1 MLTKIF
7 YLLLIFNAV
16 LLPLHAQFQISST
29 AFPTGANIPEKYT
42 AFKGSNINPP
52 LKWSNKPAGTQS
64 FLLVM
69 YDRTFCSGRADSI
82 CRSHWVV
89 KDIPS
94 AATGIDEGT
103 SSTGPLPAG
112 ALLGKSDNAI
122 RGLKEYTGPFP
133 DSTTI
138 HLYEFKLYALNVAS
152 LNCVTPY
159 YNVCLQRAMEGKVL
173 GTASLFGYYLPK
185 PFSPLPV
192 NFVTVEALC
201 SNGKINCKWSTA
213 AESANAQT
221 FTIQRSHDG
230 SNYISIGSIPCTG
243 NTSTLHEYN
252 FTDSSNNSGS
262 GYYRIKQ
269 TDKDGRSMY
278 SYVAYGK
285 CGSGTEETLT
295 VLPNPSPDKFIV
307 SFNNPKKK
315 QLLIMIYDMLGKQI
329 ASYKSTQQNGTF
341 TVLANNAPGNYL
353 LKASFNDGEDFI
365 TQKLLKLK

>member
-1 MLTKIF
+1 MLIKILC
-7 YLLLIFNAV
+7 LLLIFSAV
-16 LLPLHAQFQISST
+16 LLPVQAQFQISST
-29 AFPTGANIPEKYT
+29 AFSTGENIPEKYT

-52 LKWSNKPAGTQS
+52 LKWINKPAGTQS

-69 YDRTFCSGRADSI
+69 YDRTFCSGMPDSI

-94 AATGIDEGT
+94 AATSFDEGT

-152 LNCVTPY
+152 LDCVTPY
-159 YNVCLQRAMEGKVL
+159 YNVCLQRAMTGKVL
-173 GTASLFGYYLPK
+173 GTASLFGYYLPR
-185 PFSPLPV
+185 PLTPLPV

-201 SNGKINCKWSTA
+201 SNGKINCNWSTA
-213 AESANAQT
+213 AESADAQT
-221 FTIQRSHDG
+221 FTIQRSYDG
-230 SNYISIGSIPCTG
+230 NNFISIGSIPCTG
-243 NTSTLHEYN
+243 NTTTLHEYH
-252 FTDSSNNSGS
+252 FTDSSNNSG

-269 TDKDGRSMY
+269 TDKDGRFMY
-278 SYVAYGK
+278 SYIAYGK
-285 CGSGTEETLT
+285 CSGTPEETLT
-295 VLPNPSPDKFIV
+295 VLPNPSPDKFII
-307 SFNNPKKK
+307 SFNNPKNK
-315 QLLIMIYDMLGKQI
+315 QLQVVIYDMLGKEI
-329 ASYKSTQQNGTF
+329 ARYKSTQQNGTF

-353 LKASFNDGEDFI
+353 MKASFNDGKDFI

>member
-1 MLTKIF
+1 MLIKIF
-7 YLLLIFNAV
+7 CLLLIFNAV
-16 LLPLHAQFQISST
+16 LLPTQAQFTISST

-69 YDRTFCSGRADSI
+69 YDRTFCSSRPDSI

-89 KDIPS
+89 KDISS

-159 YNVCLQRAMEGKVL
+159 YNICLQRAMEGKVL

-185 PFSPLPV
+185 LFNPLPV

-201 SNGKINCKWSTA
+201 SDGKINCKWSTA
-213 AESANAQT
+213 AESADAQT
-221 FTIQRSHDG
+221 FTIQRSQDG
-230 SNYISIGSIPCTG
+230 NNYISIGSVPCTG

-252 FTDSSNNSGS
+252 FTDSSNNIGS
-262 GYYRIKQ
+262 AYYRIKQ
-269 TDKDGRSMY
+269 TDKDGRFMY

-285 CGSGTEETLT
+285 CSNTTEETLT
-295 VLPNPSPDKFIV
+295 VLPNPSPDKFIIR
-307 SFNNPKKK
+307 FNNPKNK
-315 QLLIMIYDMLGKQI
+315 QLQVVIYDILGKQV
-329 ASYKSTQQNGTF
+329 ASYQSVQQNGFF

-353 LKASFNDGEDFI
+353 LKASFNDGKDFI